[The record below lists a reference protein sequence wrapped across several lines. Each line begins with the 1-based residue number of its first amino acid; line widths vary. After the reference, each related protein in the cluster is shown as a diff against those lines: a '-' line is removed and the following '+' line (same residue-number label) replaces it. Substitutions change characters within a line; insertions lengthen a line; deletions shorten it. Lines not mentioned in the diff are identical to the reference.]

1 MISSSIFKSLTLLL
15 VILSVTELVTSNH
28 PFTVINRCSQTIWV
42 GTFGD
47 DDIPAGGSFKL
58 DPNGQR
64 SFTAIQGWTSGR
76 IWGKTGCD
84 DNGKNCETGE
94 APEGGRTTLQAVT
107 LAEFG
112 LDKWMGMDFYDI
124 SLVDGFNVP
133 ITIQPTGTVNEPN
146 CRLQGCNFNYGVCP
160 EQFKEYGRNGQVI
173 ACKSACSAT
182 WDPQYCCPAPQVPE
196 SECHPSEYSEIF
208 KRECPDAYTWAY
220 DYKDSDRNCRGN
232 PVSGYEV
239 TFCG

>member
-1 MISSSIFKSLTLLL
+1 MARLIL
-15 VILSVTELVTSNH
+15 ILSSFFALASCNH
-28 PFTVINRCSQTIWV
+28 PFTVINRCSEVIWV

-47 DDIPAGGSFKL
+47 NDIPAGGSFRL
-58 DPNGQR
+58 NPNEQR
-64 SFTAIQGWTSGR
+64 SFTAIFDWTSGR

-84 DNGKNCETGE
+84 DNGRNCATGE
-94 APEGGRTTLQAVT
+94 SPVGGRTTLQPVT

-124 SLVDGFNVP
+124 SVVDGFNVP
-133 ITIQPTGTVNEPN
+133 ITITPTGTINEPN
-146 CRLQGCNFNYGVCP
+146 CRLQGCNFNFATCP
-160 EQFKEYGRNGQVI
+160 ENFKEYNGNGQVI

-182 WDPQYCCPAPQVPE
+182 REPRYCCPAPEVPQ
-196 SECHPSEYSEIF
+196 SDCHPSEYSENF
-208 KRECPDAYTWAY
+208 KNQCPDAYTWAY
-220 DYKDSDRNCRGN
+220 DYLNSDRNCRGN